1 MVLECGPGHPIDP
14 SATPSYRAPASVTA
28 QFGRRCNGR
37 LRQDLRVGVECRHTL
52 TRHPFVQVRYQP
64 HRDQT
69 ATKVLIHRTLIT
81 PGDTQFAC
89 QTRRYRQAHNEESVL
104 Q

>member
-1 MVLECGPGHPIDP
+1 VRQPVLPRG
-14 SATPSYRAPASVTA
+14 SAIAATA
-28 QFGRRCNGR
+28 DC
-37 LRQDLRVGVECRHTL
+37 DKHLRVRFECRHTL
-52 TRHPFVQVRYQP
+52 TCHLPAQVRYQP

-69 ATKVLIHRTLIT
+69 ATKVLIHRTLVT

-89 QTRRYRQAHNEESVL
+89 QARRYRQAHKEESVL